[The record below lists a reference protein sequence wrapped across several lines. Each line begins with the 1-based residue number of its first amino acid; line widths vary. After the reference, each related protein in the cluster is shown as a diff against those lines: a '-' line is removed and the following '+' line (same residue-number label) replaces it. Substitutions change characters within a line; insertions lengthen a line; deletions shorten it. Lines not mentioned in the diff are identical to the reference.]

1 MVIERVIHSR
11 FYVFLWPMR
20 ILRFIHFAIIA
31 LIGISVLS
39 LIAIKAYYSS
49 FTHDESFSY
58 LHYVQQSFM
67 DILAFKDSYTNNH
80 ILNSLGMK
88 YSEKIFGTSEFSLR
102 LPNIILFIVYGVF
115 SFLLFKKSHKI
126 IAISFFVLLVTNNPL
141 IDFFGLARGYG
152 LSIGFM
158 MMAIY
163 YLIEALNSGK
173 NKHLILFHLAALL
186 ATLSNFTLL
195 NFYLAGIAI
204 LYGMRF
210 LENNVY
216 GKQSFSFKKN
226 YKINALLFLFSLA
239 VLYEPVRR
247 VITFNKMDF
256 GGKSGFVDDTL
267 YSVFNSIFF
276 TECISLNIKI
286 MLSIL
291 ICIIILSVL
300 YLIINACIKKHI
312 SFIKENK
319 SLIVVNALVIM
330 ISFASIAQHYLFK
343 TDYLSGRFS
352 LFLIPLIILNVG
364 FFFQYLFMLSHK
376 KSILICVCVLSCF
389 SIGFFIRSFN
399 PNSYGE
405 WAYDSDTKQAL
416 LQLDKRYKHLPKQSV
431 SLAVSWPL
439 EPTSNF
445 YRLSKNMEWLK
456 PISRTDMNDK
466 GDCYIVLANDSCMFQ
481 SMKKQKYQP
490 FIYYL
495 NSQTYLILSQ

>member
-20 ILRFIHFAIIA
+20 LLRFIYFGIIA
-31 LIGISVLS
+31 LIGISVLT
-39 LIAIKAYYSS
+39 LIIIKAYSTS

-58 LHYVQQSFM
+58 LHYISQTFM
-67 DILAFKDSYTNNH
+67 DILSYSNSYTNNH
-80 ILNSLGMK
+80 ILNSIGMK
-88 YSEKIFGTSEFSLR
+88 YAEKLFGTSEISLR
-102 LPNIILFIVYGVF
+102 LPNILLLIIYIIY
-115 SFLLFKKSHKI
+115 SFLIVKKTNIFLATSI
-126 IAISFFVLLVTNNPL
+126 YILLLTNISLV
-141 IDFFGLARGYG
+141 DFFGLARGYG

-158 MMAIY
+158 MMALY
-163 YLIEALNSGK
+163 YLIEALQT
-173 NKHLILFHLAALL
+173 NKKSALVLFHLGALL

-195 NFYLAGIAI
+195 NFYLAGITI

-210 LENNVY
+210 LENNVFE
-216 GKQSFSFKKN
+216 KQTFSFKKN

-267 YSVFNSIFF
+267 YSVFNYIFYTDYISSNLRFILSIL
-276 TECISLNIKI
+276 TCII
-286 MLSIL
+286 MLS
-291 ICIIILSVL
+291 VM
-300 YLIINACIKKHI
+300 YLTTSAIIKKHVT
-312 SFIKENK
+312 FFKENK
-319 SLIVVNALVIM
+319 SLIIVNALM
-330 ISFASIAQHYLFK
+330 ILISLASIAQHYLFN

-352 LFLIPLIILNVG
+352 LFLIPLVILNVG
-364 FFFQYLFMLSHK
+364 FFFQYLFMLSHEK
-376 KSILICVCVLSCF
+376 NILIGVCLISCV
-389 SIGFFIRSFN
+389 SIAFFIRSFN
-399 PNSYGE
+399 PNCYGE
-405 WAYDSDTKQAL
+405 WAYDSDTKQTF
-416 LQLDKRYKHLPKQSV
+416 LQLDKKYKHLPKHSI

-456 PISRTDMNDK
+456 PIPRTDMNDK

-490 FIYYL
+490 FIYHI